1 VPDPQ
6 PINSGTTGTSTV
18 RPTESTNLSANSPV
32 AKPEVTADS
41 LRDAVLNALSNQQML
56 VSLLESAEW
65 KLEGSSLSAKAAAS
79 STMVEMSF
87 TPDARRIASAAA
99 SGSAGRPI
107 KVLVEAGGTQQSA
120 PPIRRAPNGS
130 ARSRAEQDPIVQ
142 RMKEKFGAEIRTV
155 IDYREKG

>member
-1 VPDPQ
+1 MPQ
-6 PINSGTTGTSTV
+6 AAEPVEIEPVETG
-18 RPTESTNLSANSPV
+18 PV
-32 AKPEVTADS
+32 EVQTAAKLEVNAES

-79 STMVEMSF
+79 GTMIEMSF
-87 TPDARRIASAAA
+87 TADARRIASAAA
-99 SGSAGRPI
+99 TGLAGRPI
-107 KVLVEAGGTQQSA
+107 KVLVEAGGTQQLT

-142 RMKEKFGAEIRTV
+142 KMKEKFGAEIRTV
-155 IDYREKG
+155 IDYREKDYREKQ